1 MVRFRDRDCKCQG
14 VQTLVSASCLWE
26 LGLRMQELS
35 LDVSVYISNG
45 GESTGSNSEIS
56 ECCGAG
62 LWCHA
67 LPLEGK
73 A

>member
-1 MVRFRDRDCKCQG
+1 
-14 VQTLVSASCLWE
+14 
-26 LGLRMQELS
+26 MQELN

-56 ECCGAG
+56 ECCDVA
-62 LWCHA
+62 LLCFHA